1 MNKRLGIIIF
11 GMCVLVLL
19 LALIIAIVTIP
30 AFAYVFGTLAF
41 LLIGGFQFYLGIYQI
56 QRAKAQGQYIPWWK
70 QPFIFIALGLGCLA
84 AMLLTRQLTSG
95 RVILF
100 PFLLLSICLDIY
112 AIVLTFQQSIRRRD
126 LRNH

>member
-11 GMCVLVLL
+11 GICVLVLL
-19 LALIIAIVTIP
+19 LALVIAIVIVP

-41 LLIGGFQFYLGIYQI
+41 LLLGGFQLYLGIYQI
-56 QRAKAQGQYIPWWK
+56 QRAKAQGQYVPWWK
-70 QPFIFIALGLGCLA
+70 QPFIFIALGFGCVA

-95 RVILF
+95 RVTLL
-100 PFLLLSICLDIY
+100 PFLLLYLGLLIY
-112 AIVLTFQQSIRRRD
+112 AIVLTFQQSAWRRD